1 MRNIMEVHV
10 LTSNQ
15 EWIHHRR
22 LRQDTLRQKPIM
34 LPRRLDEDISPKAKL
49 SGTDG
54 AARGKTKIFLG
65 LSRVVTEEDKVN
77 GGSFHD
83 NIDNE

>member
-1 MRNIMEVHV
+1 
-10 LTSNQ
+10 
-15 EWIHHRR
+15 
-22 LRQDTLRQKPIM
+22 M

>member
-1 MRNIMEVHV
+1 
-10 LTSNQ
+10 
-15 EWIHHRR
+15 
-22 LRQDTLRQKPIM
+22 M

-54 AARGKTKIFLG
+54 AARGETKIFLG

-77 GGSFHD
+77 GGSFYD